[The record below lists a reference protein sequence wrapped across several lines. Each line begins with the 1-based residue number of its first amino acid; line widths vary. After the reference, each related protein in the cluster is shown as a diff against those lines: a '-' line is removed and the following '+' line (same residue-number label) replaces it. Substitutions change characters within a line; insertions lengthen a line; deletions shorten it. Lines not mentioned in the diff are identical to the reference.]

1 MATSTLAEM
10 STPFDS
16 ELELSDLL
24 SAKSSSHSSP
34 GLLPNMSSSNGMSLT
49 TTDVPDEG
57 GVKPRPFNMPL
68 LNLPEHSSKETP
80 ISCLSDLYPGVH
92 NFLRNFPAAA
102 TNQSIADNKSPP
114 LLNPSHPDHTQL
126 SFFTPPIHP
135 PTQKFPL
142 LFVQFDSMQDNV
154 PHPHKPSHKEA
165 EFVLPNVPVKPFVPR
180 LLPLECVG
188 GSSPGPLPMLQL
200 DDPLTCMKRE
210 GTFQLLKMPRPL
222 DYNIQFPPMPVN
234 KKPAQVNLT
243 LYRPNYSRRRSRR
256 KPKQKS
262 SPIIIKTNMSP
273 PTLDTP
279 TPLETSSDVSLKNT
293 PTISRHNDQHHAN
306 LMDDTLTTPTNGRE
320 SPSHKSPSSHR
331 SQSLSHNSPPS
342 HRSQSPSHKSPPSHR
357 SQSPSHKSP
366 PSHCS
371 QSPSQKSPPSHCS
384 QSPSHRSQSPSHK
397 SQSPSPSQASIAIQV
412 DMTAHTVSDNNA
424 ILLSDIAAKDF
435 ITDQSETGHQYIAVS
450 DIESENEVRN
460 EIVIEPRFAYLPP
473 LSPSPVSSPP
483 LPLHSLS
490 PHMKRFQDLE
500 EQLLVLE
507 QTAENMKED
516 LVTSKRVREPHFSQ
530 IVNMH
535 VFSHRVKCSLSILF
549 LGASNH

>member
-92 NFLRNFPAAA
+92 NFLRNFPAVS
-102 TNQSIADNKSPP
+102 TNQSIANNKSPP

-126 SFFTPPIHP
+126 SFFTPPIHS

-200 DDPLTCMKRE
+200 DDPLTRMKRE
-210 GTFQLLKMPRPL
+210 GTFQLLKMPHPL
-222 DYNIQFPPMPVN
+222 DYNVQFPPMPVN

-243 LYRPNYSRRRSRR
+243 IYRPNYSRRRSRR

-262 SPIIIKTNMSP
+262 PPIIIKNNMSP

-293 PTISRHNDQHHAN
+293 PTISCHNDQHHAN

-331 SQSLSHNSPPS
+331 SQS
-342 HRSQSPSHKSPPSHR
+342 
-357 SQSPSHKSP
+357 
-366 PSHCS
+366 
-371 QSPSQKSPPSHCS
+371 PSQKSPPSHCSQS

-412 DMTAHTVSDNNA
+412 DMTAHAVSDNNA

-460 EIVIEPRFAYLPP
+460 EIVIEPRFAYSPP